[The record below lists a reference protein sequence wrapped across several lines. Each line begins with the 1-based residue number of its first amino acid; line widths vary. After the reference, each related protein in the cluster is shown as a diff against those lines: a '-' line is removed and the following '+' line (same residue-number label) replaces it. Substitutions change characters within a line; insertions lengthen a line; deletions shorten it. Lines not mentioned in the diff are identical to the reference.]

1 MQRGKAFTAGVVD
14 RVGEDRLTQL
24 LATPNPLPTPTELEA
39 PGLWIAR
46 LEL

>member
-1 MQRGKAFTAGVVD
+1 VQRGKTFTAGVVD
-14 RVGEDRLTQL
+14 RVGESRLTEL
-24 LATPNPLPTPTELEA
+24 LAQPQPLPTPAELEA